1 MLLANFCHAYG
12 KVLPCL
18 WQSFANA
25 VTKSCQEDGKTLPI
39 CRQKERERGRKFI
52 THRIVFSKRIRIFVM
67 HWFAPP
73 PPSGKAIKRESGVN
87 PGQSR
92 CCKFR
97 ATLQTITLCHWNTL
111 PGRRLQQK
119 QVRRPAMHTLSLLSR
134 KKR

>member
-1 MLLANFCHAYG
+1 MSKAFREAF
-12 KVLPCL
+12 P
-18 WQSFANA
+18 
-25 VTKSCQEDGKTLPI
+25 TLKLEEELEP
-39 CRQKERERGRKFI
+39 
-52 THRIVFSKRIRIFVM
+52 S
-67 HWFAPP
+67 
-73 PPSGKAIKRESGVN
+73 SGKAIKRESGVN

-97 ATLQTITLCHWNTL
+97 ATLQTITLCHWNIL